1 MMDILL
7 VDDTE
12 LFLDLEKSYLNR
24 SSFNISTA
32 RSGPEALVAIRSK
45 RPTLV
50 ILDLLMPG
58 MDGDEVCAKVKSD
71 PLTNTIP
78 IIMVSS
84 GEGTG
89 LEQRCY
95 SAGCDAFVSKPLKR
109 DELLDAIEK
118 TIVIAKRKF
127 PRIPTHL
134 LSDSWHG
141 GKYMELWIHS
151 ISKGGVFL
159 EVTPAPPVGDELDVT
174 FSLPGVEDKIKAKT
188 AVRWQGIIREG
199 TPPGIGCQFIEIEER
214 LADIVGDYVNE
225 KLAAVGSMK
234 GFS

>member
-1 MMDILL
+1 MDILI

-12 LFLDLEKSYLNR
+12 LFLDLETSFLNR
-24 SSFNISTA
+24 SAFNINTA
-32 RSGPEALVAIRSK
+32 RSGPEALLAIRSN

-58 MDGDEVCAKVKSD
+58 MDGDEVCTRIKSD

-84 GEGTG
+84 RDSSD

-95 SAGCDAFVSKPLKR
+95 TAGCDAFVSKPLKR
-109 DELLDAIEK
+109 EELLDAIEK

-134 LSDSWHG
+134 LSDVWHG
-141 GKYMELWIHS
+141 GQYMELWIQS
-151 ISKGGVFL
+151 ISRGGVFL
-159 EVTPAPPVGDELDVT
+159 EMEPAAPLGDELDIT
-174 FSLPGVEDKIKAKT
+174 FALPGIEDKIKAKI
-188 AVRWQGIIREG
+188 AVRWQGIIREDV
-199 TPPGIGCQFIEIEER
+199 PPGIGCQFIEIDEQ
-214 LADIVGDYVNE
+214 LANIVGDYVNE
-225 KLAAVGSMK
+225 KLAAVGAMK
-234 GFS
+234 GFT